1 MRIHLRPP
9 SPHWYAELALS
20 RAAVVDPVETTE
32 SFEISSHSVYWETK
46 VLIDAIEEW
55 LYKFELT
62 GTP

>member
-1 MRIHLRPP
+1 MQTHFRSS
-9 SPHWYAELALS
+9 SPHWYAELALC

-32 SFEISSHSVYWETK
+32 SVEINNRSVYWEK
-46 VLIDAIEEW
+46 KILIDAIEEW